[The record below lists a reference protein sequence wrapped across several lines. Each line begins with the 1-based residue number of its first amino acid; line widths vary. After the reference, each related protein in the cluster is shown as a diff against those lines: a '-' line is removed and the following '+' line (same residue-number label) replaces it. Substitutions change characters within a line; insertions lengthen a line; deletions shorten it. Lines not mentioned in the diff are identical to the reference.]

1 MDDRRNRVPRPHPAH
16 AARVVRAGPRQC
28 RRARPVRRRR
38 GADDRSRAPRPEV
51 DHYRRGRVVSAT
63 PGMLAA
69 AQARLD
75 AVLSGPVVGRSRHA
89 QVVDLARQRVH
100 EHERAEHLEYSAY
113 TKAAT
118 ADVAAD
124 VTAEVLGEFEAVV
137 SDFLPDRH
145 GERFAPHAF
154 DGALDRIRKNGTACP
169 VLFGHKQDTVD
180 SVLGMVPFTGWSITR
195 DGLTAKGWVDTSDS
209 VGARVY
215 RMLKNGTLLWS
226 IGFRI
231 VTGTKSRRRG
241 ADGTVVIDHVDELLE
256 LSVVP
261 VPANSRT
268 RTVGMKAD
276 RPAPTAAELREHEI
290 RLGLGSAVDSLERN
304 RRVIIP
310 TMDELAAREAA
321 LGDLPF
327 IDRLRNQRAPDL
339 NTAISRMRRQTRDQ
353 MLEILGGAKA
363 YAPRQTTRRAA
374 C

>member
-1 MDDRRNRVPRPHPAH
+1 MSDTT
-16 AARVVRAGPRQC
+16 
-28 RRARPVRRRR
+28 
-38 GADDRSRAPRPEV
+38 S
-51 DHYRRGRVVSAT
+51 
-63 PGMLAA
+63 MLAA
-69 AQARLD
+69 AQERLD
-75 AVLSGPVVGRSRHA
+75 AVLNGPVIGRSRHA

-100 EHERAEHLEYSAY
+100 EHERPEHLEYSAY

-169 VLFGHKQDTVD
+169 VLFGHKQDTVS
-180 SVLGMVPFTGWSITR
+180 SVLGMVPSTGWSITR
-195 DGLTAKGWVDTSDS
+195 DGLTAKGWIDVSDS
-209 VGARVY
+209 VGAKVY
-215 RMLKNGTLLWS
+215 RMLKNGSLLWS

-231 VTGTKSRRRG
+231 VTGSKGRRG
-241 ADGTVVIDHVDELLE
+241 PDGTVVIDRVDELLE

-276 RPAPTAAELREHEI
+276 RRAPTAAELRAHEI

-310 TMDELAAREAA
+310 TMEELAAREAA

-339 NTAISRMRRQTRDQ
+339 NGAVARLREQTRDE
-353 MLEILGGAKA
+353 MTRILGGGGKA
-363 YAPRQTTRRAA
+363 HRSRKPRDEQRARADKVAQEFELERALTFDRRA
-374 C
+374 